1 MVRKAALVLL
11 LMLLFSATGCAMRS
25 VRTPPLPNNGPD
37 VAKGLLPLGNCDVMV
52 SRVLTE
58 SFQKLVAGSTV
69 IVDAEMG
76 AMTGTRNLARRGN
89 GADPNM
95 MIEGVDFAVKV
106 KKYLKGKGPD
116 TLTISL
122 PRSDR
127 QAGQELGCRYSDY
140 VEPSEGSRWI
150 LFLDPSTEMSDLWL
164 PAGYPWRYEVKDGQA
179 VPFSLTSPHA
189 REAFPARPVDELIS
203 LLKK

>member
-1 MVRKAALVLL
+1 MVRKAALVML
-11 LMLLFSATGCAMRS
+11 LMLLVSATGCAVRS

-52 SRVLTE
+52 SRIVTE
-58 SFQKLVAGSTV
+58 SFEKLVADATV
-69 IVDAEMG
+69 IVDAEIG

-89 GADPNM
+89 GADPTM
-95 MIEGVDFAVKV
+95 MIEDVDFAVKV
-106 KKYLKGKGPD
+106 TEYLKGKGPD

-127 QAGQELGCRYSDY
+127 QADQELACRYTDY

-150 LFLDPSTEMSDLWL
+150 LFLHPSTEMSGLWL

-179 VPFSLTSPHA
+179 VPFKLMSQ
-189 REAFPARPVDELIS
+189 EAFPAMPVDELIS

>member
-1 MVRKAALVLL
+1 MIRKAALVLL
-11 LMLLFSATGCAMRS
+11 LMTLFSATGCAKRS

-52 SRVLTE
+52 DRFVTE
-58 SFQKLVAGSTV
+58 SFEKLVADAAV

-76 AMTGTRNLARRGN
+76 GMTGTRNLAGRGS
-89 GADPNM
+89 DPGL

-106 KKYLKGKGPD
+106 REYLKGEGPD
-116 TLTISL
+116 SLTISL

-127 QAGQELGCRYSDY
+127 PAGQELACRYTDY
-140 VEPSEGSRWI
+140 VEPPMGSRWI
-150 LFLDPSTEMSDLWL
+150 LFLDPSTEMSGLWL

-179 VPFSLTSPHA
+179 MPSAIGVLD
-189 REAFPARPVDELIS
+189 RFPARPVDELIS